1 MSYYTLLMR
10 FHAPMQSYGLHQ
22 GHDERGTEM
31 YPTKSAVI
39 GLVANALGRRRNDS
53 IDDLRALRLGIRVDD
68 EGQILRDFQTV
79 RGAIGAN
86 NRKKHN
92 AVRNKFYLQ
101 DAMFLVGLETEDAW
115 LLQAIKSALKRP
127 ARPLFLGRKSCPP
140 SLPVYLPMGFYKQ
153 PLEKALSS
161 YPWLRT
167 GIFYPKNSIPENVPV
182 TYVIEDNTGIPVMDN
197 PKDFMSHQRG
207 WRRTKETK
215 GDIGLCIS
223 TS

>member
-1 MSYYTLLMR
+1 MSYTLLMR

-39 GLVANALGRRRNDS
+39 GLVANALGRRRGDS

-68 EGQILRDFQTV
+68 EGEILRDFQTV

-86 NRKKHN
+86 NRKIHN
-92 AVRNKFYLQ
+92 VVRNKFYLQ
-101 DAMFLVGLETEDAW
+101 DAMFLVGLEGERS
-115 LLQAIKSALKRP
+115 LLEAIKSALKRP

-140 SLPVYLPMGFYKQ
+140 SSPIYLPKGLINKA
-153 PLEKALSS
+153 LEKALAS

-167 GIFYPKNSIPENVPV
+167 GIFYPNHSIPENVHV
-182 TYVIEDNTGIPVMDN
+182 TYVIEDNTGTPVMDN

>member
-1 MSYYTLLMR
+1 MSYTLLMR

-39 GLVANALGRRRNDS
+39 GLVANALGKRRNDS

-86 NRKKHN
+86 NRKTHN
-92 AVRNKFYLQ
+92 VARNKFYLQ
-101 DAMFLVGLETEDAW
+101 DAMFLVGLEGERS
-115 LLQAIKSALKRP
+115 LLETIKSALKRP

-140 SLPVYLPMGFYKQ
+140 SSPIYLSEGLINQ

-167 GIFYPKNSIPENVPV
+167 GIFYPDQGIPENVPV
-182 TYVIEDNTGIPVMDN
+182 TYVIEGDTGIPVMDN
-197 PKDFMSHQRG
+197 PKGFTSRQRS
-207 WRRTKETK
+207 WRRTETTK